1 LHGLRRIHQV
11 GIGTNF
17 FMYEITNELNEQ
29 GFSINPSTFFL
40 KRNDGNN
47 NFNTLD
53 FYVIHIILQ
62 KAKIAVD
69 NVTYELPAGSIVFIG
84 PSKDVSV
91 HDGYDQEEA
100 VYVIAFSL
108 SFYDRSITDGLLLNS
123 ELFFN
128 CESDLVISP
137 ASLPTAEIKKL
148 IIDRLNL
155 YKSKNNLGFY
165 IATAHNCVEALLLDG
180 LLHVEENQSNKDNY
194 KKFTSFDVVKRFRAL
209 LQKNF
214 KSERK
219 VSYYADKLYVTPRRL
234 TKMTEEILGKSAKQL
249 IIEKVVNESSILL
262 QHSAQ
267 TVSEIAYTLGFND
280 EGNFSNFIKT
290 HTLKSPKE
298 IRQQSKVI

>member
-40 KRNDGNN
+40 ERNDGNN

-62 KAKIAVD
+62 EAKIAVN
-69 NVTYELPAGSIVFIG
+69 NVTYELPAGSLVFIG

-108 SFYDRSITDGLLLNS
+108 SFYDRSIIDGLLLNS

-128 CESDLVISP
+128 FESDLVISP

-194 KKFTSFDVVKRFRAL
+194 KKFTSFDVVNRFRAL

-262 QHSAQ
+262 QHSAH

-298 IRQQSKVI
+298 IRENRQ